1 MLNYRFFKGVKSYTK
16 KNDKS
21 NSNFKFRRFLN
32 IKKKS
37 LKEKLP
43 KRLIIQY
50 FAIIFTVINIIFTI
64 ERILSN
70 PFI

>member
-1 MLNYRFFKGVKSYTK
+1 MLNYPFFKGVKSYTK
-16 KNDKS
+16 KNEIN
-21 NSNFKFRRFLN
+21 NSVFKFRRLLN

-50 FAIIFTVINIIFTI
+50 FAIIFTVFNIIFTI